1 MQGVLLTRSHVA
13 RIWLAMTSELTND
26 HGPFKDDPRHL
37 AELRSL
43 VERVMA
49 DGKISES
56 EAEEL
61 RAILIA
67 DGQITL
73 DEVDVIRAVM
83 QERLGDRPLE
93 FE

>member
-1 MQGVLLTRSHVA
+1 MA
-13 RIWLAMTSELTND
+13 SEQKDPNQ
-26 HGPFKDDPRHL
+26 PFKDDPQHL

-43 VERVMA
+43 IERVME

-61 RAILIA
+61 RAALME
-67 DGQITL
+67 DGRITL
-73 DEVDVIRAVM
+73 DEVDVIRTAM
-83 QERLGDRPLE
+83 YEHLGDKPLE